1 MILQRSFDETTPT
14 LYVVATPIGNRDEM
28 TPRAIAVLKDV
39 DVIACEDTRTSGPL
53 LAHFGIETKKISYH
67 KHNERSSAEGIL
79 SLLSEGKSVALISD
93 AGYPL
98 ISDPGYIL
106 VDTVTQ
112 AGYPVVPIS
121 GSSAFLNALVASGLD
136 TMPFTFCGFL
146 EHKDQAMRNQLN
158 ALKDRQ
164 ETLIFYVSVH
174 RVEKSLALVR
184 DVLGDRNICLARELT
199 KRYESFLRGT
209 ISEVIEALD
218 TLKGEFV
225 LVIEGQSD
233 IQVTEENYLELVD
246 QKIAEGLSPS
256 RAIAAVAKEKGLSK
270 NVIYQEYMSRT

>member
-1 MILQRSFDETTPT
+1 MILQRSFDKTTPT

-136 TMPFTFCGFL
+136 TMHFTFCGFL